1 MREIN
6 TENDDHVFKIGI
18 KNKGTI
24 FVDGFELASACSELE
39 SIVNKEDPN
48 PGEVA
53 NAMKSVC
60 WCEGNGELSIFT
72 DHELFAAGTK
82 ALLEIEKLGN
92 A

>member
-18 KNKGTI
+18 KDKGTI
-24 FVDGFELASACSELE
+24 FVDGFELASACSEIE
-39 SIVNKEDPN
+39 SVVNNEDPS

-53 NAMKSVC
+53 SAMKNVC
-60 WCEGNGELSIFT
+60 WCEDNGELSIFT

>member
-6 TENDDHVFKIGI
+6 TDNDNHVFKIGI

-39 SIVNKEDPN
+39 SVVNEGDPS
-48 PGEVA
+48 PSEVA
-53 NAMKSVC
+53 NAMKNVC
-60 WCEGNGELSIFT
+60 WCEDNGELSIFT

>member
-6 TENDDHVFKIGI
+6 TDNDNHVFKIGI

-39 SIVNKEDPN
+39 SVVNNQDPKST
-48 PGEVA
+48 ELA
-53 NAMKSVC
+53 EAMKQIC
-60 WCEGNGELSIFT
+60 WCDEEVDMNIFST
-72 DHELFAAGTK
+72 HELFAAGTK

>member
-24 FVDGFELASACSELE
+24 FVDGFELASACSEFE
-39 SIVNKEDPN
+39 SVVNNEDPT
-48 PGEVA
+48 PGELA
-53 NAMKSVC
+53 NAMKVVC
-60 WCEGNGELSIFT
+60 WCEGNTELSAFT
-72 DHELFAAGTK
+72 DHELFSAGTK
-82 ALLEIEKLGN
+82 ALLEIQKLGN

>member
-6 TENDDHVFKIGI
+6 TDNDNHVFKIGI

-39 SIVNKEDPN
+39 SVVNKEDPN

-60 WCEGNGELSIFT
+60 WCEDNGELSIFT